1 MSRRRPP
8 LSPEAAAVL
17 RALTGS
23 GSPATS
29 GLSRRALLAGA
40 GGLGL
45 GAVLAACGTSGTA
58 TSPGGGGSASGS
70 TSAGPSPAQDRS
82 DTEKI
87 VNWANWPLY
96 LDKSSDGK
104 RYPTLEAFT
113 KQTGIKATYAEDIDA
128 NETYYGKIQ
137 AQLKLG
143 QDIGKDVIVL
153 TDYMAGRLVR
163 QGYVQKFDDG
173 AIPNAKNLLPALQN
187 VSYDPGRHYTLTW
200 QSGYAG
206 LAYNKQQVKTPVRTV
221 ADLWRPDLK
230 GRVEVLDEWR
240 DTLGLIMMS
249 QGTEIDKP
257 FTQDQFDKALQVL
270 QTQLNNG
277 QIRQVKGNSY
287 KEDLI
292 SGDALAVIGWS
303 GDIFQLNAEN
313 GDKWEFVLPDSGGT
327 LWSDNLMIPIG
338 SPHKKNAETLINYY
352 YQPKVAAEVAAYVN
366 YICPVQGAQAEMEK
380 IDKNLAQSPLIF
392 PTQTDL
398 QKVQVFT
405 KLEPAEETK
414 YTLAFQKALG
424 A

>member
-70 TSAGPSPAQDRS
+70 PSAGPSPAQDRS
-82 DTEKI
+82 DTEKV
-87 VNWANWPLY
+87 VNWANWTLY
-96 LDKSSDGK
+96 LDKSDDGK
-104 RYPTLEAFT
+104 HYPTLEAFT
-113 KQTGIKATYAEDIDA
+113 KQTGIKATYSEDIDD
-128 NETYYGKIQ
+128 NDTYYGKIQ
-137 AQLKLG
+137 AQLKQG

-153 TDYMAGRLVR
+153 TDWMAGRLIR

-187 VSYDPGRHYTLTW
+187 VSFDPGRHSSLTW

-206 LAYNKQQVKTPVRTV
+206 LGYNKQQVKTPIKTV
-221 ADLWRPDLK
+221 DDLWRPELK
-230 GRVEVLDEWR
+230 GRVEVLSEWR
-240 DTLGLIMMS
+240 DTMGLIMRS
-249 QGTEIDKP
+249 QGVDIDKP
-257 FTQDQFDKALQVL
+257 FTQQQFDKALEVL
-270 QTQLNNG
+270 QTQLDSG

-303 GDIFQLNAEN
+303 GDIFQLNSEN
-313 GDKWEFVLPDSGGT
+313 GNKWVFALPESGGT

-352 YQPKVAAEVAAYVN
+352 YEPKVAAEVAAYVN
-366 YICPVQGAQAEMEK
+366 YICPVQGAQQEMEK
-380 IDKNLAQSPLIF
+380 IDKDLAKSPMIF
-392 PTQTDL
+392 PTDADL

-405 KLEPAEETK
+405 KLDPAEETK